1 MRYSFVGLILAGLTS
16 TFALAASAPSMDQL
30 AATKHNFRNPASPF
44 NSLLGQD
51 ASGAKLT
58 TCQPCHTPHHAWVD
72 GNVSERLWNHE
83 MSGAT
88 YVLYEGDSHAW
99 TGNTDGSQGMDRV
112 SRLCLGCHDGTVALD
127 AFGMDSSGS
136 RSQGTTKFLASN
148 VNNLGTNFQDDHPV
162 GVDAQA
168 ATATGAP
175 AGRLK
180 TPTISY
186 NGTMNDPSGALNPD
200 GTPKQVPDP
209 NSGIKSVAFPVA
221 NEPYTT
227 TLGVSTITGS
237 TGYYVACRTCHNPHG
252 KGPAPLQPYSKLLNC
267 APENLCTSCHYK

>member
-1 MRYSFVGLILAGLTS
+1 MRYSLLGLILAGLTS

-58 TCQPCHTPHHAWVD
+58 ICQPCHTPHHAWVD
-72 GNVSERLWNHE
+72 DNVSARLWNHE

-127 AFGMDSSGS
+127 AFGMDSSGN

-162 GVDAQA
+162 GLDAK
-168 ATATGAP
+168 ATELTGALP
-175 AGRLK
+175 TGSHLK
-180 TPTISY
+180 PPTVSY
-186 NGTMNDPSGALNPD
+186 NTTGDPTSG
-200 GTPKQVPDP
+200 V
-209 NSGIKSVAFPVA
+209 KSVAFPVA

-227 TLGVSTITGS
+227 TLGVSTITGGS
-237 TGYYVACRTCHNPHG
+237 GYYVACRTCHNPHG